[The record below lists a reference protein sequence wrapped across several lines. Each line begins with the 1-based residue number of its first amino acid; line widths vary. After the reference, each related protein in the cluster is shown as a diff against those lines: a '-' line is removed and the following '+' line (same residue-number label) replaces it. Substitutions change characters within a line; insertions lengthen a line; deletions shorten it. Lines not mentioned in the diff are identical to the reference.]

1 MVFKIHVRDKEF
13 ISIFVGHPAG
23 MPRVQ
28 QQDTMM
34 TRIVNERSAER
45 EHCAA
50 ALVAVQQRDPE
61 FIRKQR
67 IHNDVAINLVAR
79 TQSKTN

>member
-1 MVFKIHVRDKEF
+1 
-13 ISIFVGHPAG
+13 
-23 MPRVQ
+23 
-28 QQDTMM
+28 M
-34 TRIVNERSAER
+34 TRIVNECNAEK
-45 EHCAA
+45 ECSAA